1 MSKKVLNKKIIL
13 LKLGLMSRTKILLQL
28 SFIIIFFFTASVVSA
43 QNGKIKG
50 QIIDAKTNETLIG
63 ATVVIQG
70 TTNGATTD
78 FDGDFIITNVP
89 VGKHTLVASYLGYQ
103 TLTKTDVV
111 VTNGNETVVEFL
123 MTSDDLML
131 GAVEVVGRINR
142 ESESILILEQR
153 QTLVAVQTVGAREL
167 SRKGIGDAQAAVAQ
181 VSGVS
186 RQEGV
191 KNVFVR
197 GLGDRYNAT
206 LLNGFPIPSE
216 DPEYKNISLEF
227 FGTDVIRNIGVIK
240 VFSANDYSDVGGA
253 VIDITSKEL
262 VNDYALA
269 FDASGGINTSV
280 IGNDFLCQDGSGYF
294 GFANTQRPSDNT
306 FDFSNG
312 LDPSVVSFPMN
323 HSFGISGGKLFRLGE
338 NNNPLSF
345 FVVAS
350 HSIDYSYTEETIR
363 NANTA
368 GTIWQDQTGN
378 KYSQN
383 TNQLVLA
390 NALYNINRKHSL
402 QYNFMFVHANN
413 QYVGEYNGFN
423 GERHQ
428 DSPDYIGSLRRQ
440 QTNDNY
446 LLVNQLMSNWKL
458 LEKLKLDA
466 GVSYNMVTGYE
477 PDRRQNYFSRQ
488 DSGDYT
494 LTGSNRQQRF
504 FSTLTDNDLN
514 IKIGLTFKLNDN
526 YEGKN
531 SELKIGYSGRFSNSE
546 FEALEYNF
554 TAASGRFNPND
565 LKLDNLYN
573 QQNLTDRKFRMN
585 NGDPNSY
592 QVTKYIH
599 SGFAEVSYQLLRNLT
614 GNIGLRMDKVD
625 MTVDYRVQHV
635 APGKEKIDK
644 NYFLPSLNLKYDVNN
659 KNAIRLGANK
669 TYTLP
674 QSKEIAPYQYVN
686 ISFVSQGNPNI
697 RPSDNYNVDLK
708 WDFYISSSELFS
720 LAGFYKYIENPI
732 GRVDEGNSAGLLTY
746 NNISKFA
753 TVGGIEMEIRKN
765 IFNRFNTDLE
775 QTNRLSIGLNTSYIY
790 TNLKLDILNT
800 EPRNSG
806 LEGASPFLANIDLS
820 YNYMKRDKNLV
831 SALVFN
837 YFSSRIHTVGAR
849 GFNDIMEEGVPTL
862 DFVTSYKFNKHLSLK
877 AKASNLLNPS
887 YCLTRESSIGEKIT
901 LNEFK
906 KGQNISLGISYEF

>member
-1 MSKKVLNKKIIL
+1 MRRTFFILTCLISTINAFAQSGKII
-13 LKLGLMSRTKILLQL
+13 
-28 SFIIIFFFTASVVSA
+28 
-43 QNGKIKG
+43 GKI
-50 QIIDAKTNETLIG
+50 IDEKTNETLVG
-63 ATVVIQG
+63 ATVIIQG
-70 TTNGATTD
+70 TANGATANL
-78 FDGDFIITNVP
+78 DGDFMITNVP
-89 VGKHTLVASYLGYQ
+89 VGKHTLTAFYPGYQ

-111 VTNGNETVVEFL
+111 VANDNETVSVALL

-131 GAVEVVGRINR
+131 GTVEVIARANR
-142 ESESILILEQR
+142 ESENILMLEQR
-153 QTLVAVQTVGAREL
+153 QTLTAVQTVGAREL

-197 GLGDRYNAT
+197 GLGDRYNLT
-206 LLNGFPIPSE
+206 LLNAFPIPSE

-227 FGTDVIRNIGVIK
+227 FGTDLIRNIGVSK
-240 VFSANDYSDVGGA
+240 VFNARAYSDVGGA

-269 FDASGGINTSV
+269 FDVSGGMNTSV
-280 IGNDFLCQDGSGYF
+280 MGNDFLRQYGSGYF
-294 GFANTQRPSDNT
+294 GFANTQRPSDNM
-306 FDFSNG
+306 FDFSNS
-312 LDPSVVSFPMN
+312 LDPSVVSLPMN
-323 HSFGISGGKLFRLGE
+323 HSFGLSGGKLFRLGE
-338 NNNPLSF
+338 NHNPLSF

-350 HSIDYSYTEETIR
+350 HSADYSYTEEIIR

-402 QYNFMFVHANN
+402 QYNFMFVHAIN
-413 QYVGEYNGFN
+413 QYVGEYSGCN

-446 LLVNQLMSNWKL
+446 LLVNQIMSNWKL
-458 LEKLKLDA
+458 LERLKLDVGA
-466 GVSYNMVTGYE
+466 SYNMVTGHE

-488 DSGDYT
+488 ASGDYT

-514 IKIGLTFKLNDN
+514 IKTGLTFKLNDN

-531 SELKIGYSGRFSNSE
+531 SELKIGYSGRFSNND
-546 FEALEYNF
+546 FEAIEYNF
-554 TAASGRFNPND
+554 TAASGRFNPDD
-565 LKLDNLYN
+565 LKLDDLYN
-573 QQNLTDRKFRMN
+573 QQNLTDGKFRMN
-585 NGDPNSY
+585 TGDPNTY
-592 QVTKYIH
+592 QVRKYIH
-599 SGFAEVSYQLLRNLT
+599 SGFAEASYQLTSNLT
-614 GNIGLRMDKVD
+614 GNIGLRIDKVD

-635 APGKEKIDK
+635 ASGKEKIDR

-659 KNAIRLGANK
+659 KNAIRLGASK

-708 WDFYISSSELFS
+708 WDFYISSNELFS

-753 TVGGIEMEIRKN
+753 TVGGVEVEIRKN
-765 IFNRFNTDLE
+765 IFNRFNTSLG
-775 QTNRLSIGLNTSYIY
+775 QTNRLSIGLNASYIY

-820 YNYMKRDKNLV
+820 YNYMKRDKNFV
-831 SALVFN
+831 AALVFN

-849 GFNDIMEEGVPTL
+849 GFHDIMEEGVPTL
-862 DFVTSYKFNKHLSLK
+862 DFVTSYKFNKKLSLK

-887 YCLTRESSIGEKIT
+887 YRLTRESSAGEKIT

-906 KGQNISLGISYEF
+906 KGQSISLGISYEF

>member
-1 MSKKVLNKKIIL
+1 
-13 LKLGLMSRTKILLQL
+13 MSRVKILLQL
-28 SFIIIFFFTASVVSA
+28 SFTVLLFFSASIVFA
-43 QNGKIKG
+43 QSGKIKG
-50 QIIDAKTNETLIG
+50 KIIDVKTEEALIG

-70 TTNGATTD
+70 TINGAAAD
-78 FDGDFIITNVP
+78 LDGDFIITNVP
-89 VGKHTLVASYLGYQ
+89 VGKHTLITYYVGCQAFIKYDIVVAN
-103 TLTKTDVV
+103 D
-111 VTNGNETVVEFL
+111 NETVTVEL
-123 MTSDDLML
+123 RMTSDDLVL
-131 GAVEVVGRINR
+131 GAVEVIARANR
-142 ESESILILEQR
+142 ESESILIQEQR
-153 QTLVAVQTVGAREL
+153 RTLVATQTVGAREL

-227 FGTDVIRNIGVIK
+227 FGTDVIRNISVAK
-240 VFSANDYSDVGGA
+240 VFSARDYSDVGGA

-262 VNDYALA
+262 INDYALA
-269 FDASGGINTSV
+269 FDVSGGINTSV
-280 IGNDFLCQDGSGYF
+280 IGSDFLRQGGSDYF
-294 GFANTQRPSDNT
+294 GFANAQQPSDNM
-306 FDFSNG
+306 FNFPNS
-312 LDPSVVSFPMN
+312 LDPSVVPFPMN
-323 HSFGISGGKLFRLGE
+323 HSFGISGGKLLKLGE
-338 NNNPLSF
+338 NNDPISF

-363 NANTA
+363 NTNTA
-368 GTIWQDQTGN
+368 GTIWQEQTGN

-383 TNQLVLA
+383 TSQLVLA
-390 NALYNINRKHSL
+390 NALYNINRKHDL
-402 QYNFMFVHANN
+402 QYDFMFVHANN
-413 QYVGEYNGFN
+413 QSVGEYSGFN

-446 LLVNQLMSNWKL
+446 LLVNQLMSNWQL
-458 LEKLKLDA
+458 LERLKLDA

-488 DSGDYT
+488 ASGDYT
-494 LTGSNRQQRF
+494 LTGSNRKQRF
-504 FSTLTDNDLN
+504 FSTLTNNDFN
-514 IKIGLTFKLNDN
+514 IKTSLAFKLNDN

-531 SELKIGYSGRFSNSE
+531 SELKIGYSGRFSNNE
-546 FEALEYNF
+546 FDAVEYNF
-554 TAASGRFNPND
+554 TAVSGRFNPDD
-565 LKLDNLYN
+565 LKLDDLYN
-573 QQNLTDRKFRMN
+573 QQSLTDRRFRMN
-585 NGDPNSY
+585 TGDPNTY

-599 SGFAEVSYQLLRNLT
+599 SRFAEVSYQLLRNLS

-635 APGKEKIDK
+635 TPGKEKIDK
-644 NYFLPSLNLKYDVNN
+644 DYFLPSLNLKYDVNN

-697 RPSDNYNVDLK
+697 KPTGNYNMDLK
-708 WDFYISSSELFS
+708 WDFYTSSSELLS

-753 TVGGIEMEIRKN
+753 TVGGIEIEIRKN
-765 IFNRFNTDLE
+765 IFNHFNIDLE
-775 QTNRLSIGLNTSYIY
+775 QTNRLSIGLNASYIY

-800 EPRNSG
+800 EPRNSD

-820 YNYMKRDKNLV
+820 YNYMKKDKNFV
-831 SALVFN
+831 AALVFN
-837 YFSSRIHTVGAR
+837 YSSSRIHTVGAR
-849 GFNDIMEEGVPTL
+849 GFNDIMEEG
-862 DFVTSYKFNKHLSLK
+862 
-877 AKASNLLNPS
+877 
-887 YCLTRESSIGEKIT
+887 
-901 LNEFK
+901 
-906 KGQNISLGISYEF
+906 ISRLIL